1 MWRFLNGVKDP
12 NQTKRGAE
20 EQSAEKKKKQKEY
33 DTKRN
38 RKWLESWR
46 VNKITGERR
55 EWLLHDE
62 AKEIISCSLCRKY
75 PSDQSKKC
83 KLFQTVYT

>member
-62 AKEIISCSLCRKY
+62 AKEIISCSFIIIKY
-75 PSDQSKKC
+75 SKLLVVLLNK
-83 KLFQTVYT
+83 KITR